1 MATYPQGVS
10 NFIPDYQPYQPDFNF
25 TANVLQLKQTQ
36 YDQNWQRL
44 NNIYGQ
50 ILNAPLTH
58 GESVKRRDNT
68 LKRIDFD
75 LKRITGLDLSLEQ
88 NVQQATQLFRPF
100 YEDKNLMKDM
110 VFTKNAGFERALGEG
125 KRISTDEKVN
135 SEYWDGGLRAIDYKM
150 QEFKETPYDQLTGFG
165 DVRYTP
171 YVNVEKEAL
180 DLAAKL
186 KLNIKRTTPQG
197 DWIVTE
203 KNGEP
208 AIPIL
213 QSIFY
218 SALGKD
224 PKVKDLYATQAYLE
238 RKDYVMSNKDNQEFG
253 GNAELAEKKYLNNT
267 LTMLQKQTD
276 LIRTSL
282 VSEKKVNDKMIS
294 RLEQSQIDG
303 TDNASTSETLQR
315 YRDAN
320 AKIEEML
327 NQNTADKKLI
337 TDNVNQTLTT
347 KGGVKLS
354 TDDINQ
360 LRAKVDAVTAST
372 LLQADLDK
380 AARDFAYINYE
391 QTLEANPFAVMKKKF
406 LYDSSLIKQRADAQ
420 KDVAYFKY
428 LLDFDK
434 KEQETKIN
442 NGTHYKDPNT
452 GEVKPIA
459 ELHYVQ
465 SDPSAYSST
474 GSTDPRSMLDRTSD
488 AYTQTANNTKT
499 YILKTIDE
507 LNREGVLSDR
517 ELYEILIGTRSKK
530 EAILSG
536 ERGPRGQRP
545 FVKSGLNFNLSPIM
559 AWLQEGG
566 KLAEGGKMTEAYE
579 SAIQAGVYTT
589 KLELE
594 AGSPTVNLQNQITL
608 GNLAD
613 LSLTDLSPTQIAGI
627 SKRLNAVIEKKKDNP
642 NIKNSST
649 IGALVNSAHE
659 LEDYAS
665 VKTAY
670 KAAKIEWATEVKDK
684 LKAEGFN
691 YAEFFFDKDLNFVT
705 DSKTFLENV
714 AKWKPDHVVK
724 DNAMTFGGFMN
735 TVMAAA
741 TAGAGY
747 SMAVASPTGP
757 GMVPAGAA
765 GFGGGAVA
773 GGAGYLGK
781 GLFNYIKNYF
791 SDGMSSYTLANPSY
805 GGWGEARTI
814 EDEYNAMID
823 VYGQFV
829 ENSLLSSG
837 VPASNHAVSARE
849 MGFVDKFRNV
859 TAGTVGRAL
868 DTYGLGYREKGTGYY
883 AGSGASIKIVP
894 GLMTPTYNHFL
905 EIKKIV
911 GNITLDPSGDNAYVA
926 LSGPNTTKEDFGK
939 ADVPGSIATNS
950 SIFNTI
956 IRDVFNKAGEKG
968 MPAFNVSVT
977 PFAGMDASKAS
988 ITFKL
993 PEEYLKQFA
1002 PTKSITKIEGLDEK
1016 SYQSILANGI
1026 TFITDAARLQNL
1038 AMFRNSYK
1046 TPEQI
1051 RIEQAG
1057 DKGVTYTDPR
1067 YKDYSITYKKDM
1079 FDPNAYAVIKRY
1091 PVYNPATNSMVIV
1104 DDVQN
1109 LKNMGTNIGQDRN
1122 QFFNQFAPQLEY
1134 SQNNERRQY
1143 ERK

>member
-391 QTLEANPFAVMKKKF
+391 QTLEANPFAVMKQKY

-434 KEQETKIN
+434 TD
-442 NGTHYKDPNT
+442 KDSKLKSGLYYEDAN
-452 GEVKPIA
+452 GEVKMFDNLAYI
-459 ELHYVQ
+459 Q
-465 SDPSAYSST
+465 SDASVVGVTDSEDPNKLITST
-474 GSTDPRSMLDRTSD
+474 QEMYTSD
-488 AYTQTANNTKT
+488 ANATKG
-499 YILKTIDE
+499 YILKTLNE
-507 LNREGVLSDR
+507 LNKEGVLSNR
-517 ELYEILIGTRSKK
+517 ELYEVLIGTGKNKDAFNFKPVLNWLK
-530 EAILSG
+530 ENAGRENTQLDPES
-536 ERGPRGQRP
+536 R
-545 FVKSGLNFNLSPIM
+545 NL
-559 AWLQEGG
+559 LG
-566 KLAEGGKMTEAYE
+566 
-579 SAIQAGVYTT
+579 QAGVYTT
-589 KLELE
+589 KLELDY
-594 AGSPTVNLQNQITL
+594 GDGGNLESQMKLSNLSSLSLDDLTPDQIT
-608 GNLAD
+608 A
-613 LSLTDLSPTQIAGI
+613 LSQ
-627 SKRLNAVIEKKKDNP
+627 RLKGVIEKKKDNP

-649 IGALVNSAHE
+649 ISALVNSSYA
-659 LEDYAS
+659 LEDYAA

-670 KAAKIEWATEVKDK
+670 RNAKIAMATEIKDK
-684 LKAEGFN
+684 LKADGFN
-691 YAEFFFDKDLNFVT
+691 YSEFLFNEDLEFVATPEEFMQNVARWNPDHLVKDDAMTWGGFANTIFATGTAGGVLGTKIFPTLGTGVGFGAGVLAGTGAYITSGLMNMAWNAFNDGTSNFTLRLPTYKTTGGSRTVNQEYDAMMEAYKDLARNSDIITRIPALHHAPSTRNLSLSDKLKNF
-705 DSKTFLENV
+705 
-714 AKWKPDHVVK
+714 
-724 DNAMTFGGFMN
+724 
-735 TVMAAA
+735 
-741 TAGAGY
+741 
-747 SMAVASPTGP
+747 
-757 GMVPAGAA
+757 
-765 GFGGGAVA
+765 
-773 GGAGYLGK
+773 
-781 GLFNYIKNYF
+781 
-791 SDGMSSYTLANPSY
+791 
-805 GGWGEARTI
+805 ARIT
-814 EDEYNAMID
+814 
-823 VYGQFV
+823 
-829 ENSLLSSG
+829 
-837 VPASNHAVSARE
+837 
-849 MGFVDKFRNV
+849 
-859 TAGTVGRAL
+859 
-868 DTYGLGYREKGTGYY
+868 EKGTGYY
-883 AGSGASIKIVP
+883 TANGASITVQP
-894 GLMTPTYNHFL
+894 GVYSPTYNHFL
-905 EIKKIV
+905 QLSSALKNIRLDDNSDADGYVTFKGPTGTAEGSFENRKIFQS
-911 GNITLDPSGDNAYVA
+911 IILTDLMS
-926 LSGPNTTKEDFGK
+926 K
-939 ADVPGSIATNS
+939 ADKKGSDLKQFS
-950 SIFNTI
+950 
-956 IRDVFNKAGEKG
+956 
-968 MPAFNVSVT
+968 VSVT
-977 PFAGMDASKAS
+977 PFGGDDVSKAAVV
-988 ITFKL
+988 FKL
-993 PEEYLKQFA
+993 PEEYLKKFA
-1002 PTKSITKIEGLDEK
+1002 PTKDVQKLPGL
-1016 SYQSILANGI
+1016 SAAAYQDILANGL
-1026 TFITDAARLQNL
+1026 TLITDARNLQDV
-1038 AMFRNSYK
+1038 AMFRNSFK
-1046 TPEQI
+1046 TVEQI
-1051 RIEQAG
+1051 RIEEAG

-1067 YKDYSITYKKDM
+1067 YPNYSINYKTDFQNSNTYRVTERM
-1079 FDPNAYAVIKRY
+1079 
-1091 PVYNPATNSMVIV
+1091 PVYNPDTRKMETVDIV
-1104 DDVQN
+1104 KGIV
-1109 LKNMGTNIGQDRN
+1109 NMGTNIASNRER
-1122 QFFNQFAPQLEY
+1122 FFNEVAPYNEQVEN
-1134 SQNNERRQY
+1134 SERRKY
-1143 ERK
+1143 ERQ